1 MTEQHTLLARHAPKW
16 FGRAL
21 EALDEAEKRALGHAK
36 ARTIASR
43 DPNEAYAGTMTFGER
58 LADRV
63 ATFGGSWT
71 FIIIF
76 CLFLVV
82 WAIANVWLLTAPFD
96 PYPFIFLN
104 LMLSMLA
111 ALQAPVIMMSQN
123 RQSAKD
129 RHNAELDYEVNLKS
143 EIEIMALH
151 EKLDAL
157 RTEHLAE
164 LIEKQNEQIRL
175 LTALLQRR
183 EGQAGEA

>member
-1 MTEQHTLLARHAPKW
+1 MTEQHSLLARHAPKW

-21 EALDEAEKRALGHAK
+21 DALDEPEKRALGHAK

-43 DPNEAYAGTMTFGER
+43 DPNEAYAETMTFGER

-63 ATFGGSWT
+63 ASFGGSWT

-76 CLFLVV
+76 CLFLVL
-82 WAIANVWLLTAPFD
+82 WAAANVWLLTRPFD

-129 RHNAELDYEVNLKS
+129 RRNAELDYEVNLKA

-157 RTEHLAE
+157 RTEHLAA

-175 LTALLQRR
+175 LTALLERR
-183 EGQAGEA
+183 EGQAG